1 MVQEILCISKQIV
14 EALKI
19 VHTSKRVHNDIKPE
33 NIMMKTLP
41 DGTTQAYLIDF
52 GMASKYY
59 DSEYNHISEEYT
71 NKDFRG
77 NLLFSSLRQ
86 MKFLKTSRK
95 DDTISLFYMI
105 IYLLNGKKLVT
116 KDENLINNLDKTDDI
131 ELFQAIRKYK
141 YENDLNS
148 LVQNLSLNRSMFGA
162 PTEEQLDLDEKSAEP
177 LSSNAQE
184 FFLTL

>member
-59 DSEYNHISEEYT
+59 DSE
-71 NKDFRG
+71 
-77 NLLFSSLRQ
+77 
-86 MKFLKTSRK
+86 
-95 DDTISLFYMI
+95 
-105 IYLLNGKKLVT
+105 
-116 KDENLINNLDKTDDI
+116 
-131 ELFQAIRKYK
+131 
-141 YENDLNS
+141 
-148 LVQNLSLNRSMFGA
+148 
-162 PTEEQLDLDEKSAEP
+162 
-177 LSSNAQE
+177 
-184 FFLTL
+184 